1 MIELYHGSTV
11 AIHEPKILTP
21 TRTLDFGKGI
31 YTTTDFNQAKKWAFN
46 KKKIEKSENAV
57 VSVFSVDNDFL
68 KKQDFKILN
77 FMKADESWLDFIIAN
92 RSDIKFTHN
101 YDIIKGAVANDR
113 VYASLNA
120 FENGFMDKATLLKE
134 LKTWI
139 YVNQVSFHTKRA
151 LELLTFEKEILV

>member
-1 MIELYHGSTV
+1 M
-11 AIHEPKILTP
+11 
-21 TRTLDFGKGI
+21 
-31 YTTTDFNQAKKWAFN
+31 N

-77 FMKADESWLDFIIAN
+77 FNKADESWLDFIIAN

-134 LKTWI
+134 LKTWV
-139 YVNQVSFHTKRA
+139 YVNQVSFRSQRA